1 MSWKTTID
9 RYLENNLSDASFAR
23 LSAGVSRA
31 KRLHAKAGYPYG
43 RFIKTPWKRWR
54 NAAKQDR
61 NLEIGPGPRRI
72 AGFETA
78 NVVWAPHVDYV
89 VDASRSLP
97 FRDGVFK
104 TVYASHILEHTPWY
118 RHREVL
124 REWVRVLAPGG
135 KLEIWVPDGLKVAR
149 SFVAAED
156 GTDESFREDGWWKF
170 NEEQDPCLW
179 FNGRTF
185 SYGDGSGRLAD
196 PNWHLSLFSARYL
209 HKLLAES
216 GLQDIQ
222 PLSPSDVRGH
232 DHGWINLGAS
242 GVRP

>member
-1 MSWKTTID
+1 MSWKANINQ
-9 RYLENNLSDASFAR
+9 YLENRLSESSFSR
-23 LSAGVSRA
+23 LSAVLSSSKTLYR
-31 KRLHAKAGYPYG
+31 KLCYPYG
-43 RFIKTPWKRWR
+43 RYLKTPWKRWQNSSR
-54 NAAKQDR
+54 SNRQ
-61 NLEIGPGPRRI
+61 LEIGPGPERI
-72 AGFETA
+72 DGFETA

-97 FRDGVFK
+97 FGDGSFN

-118 RHREVL
+118 RHREVI
-124 REWVRVLAPGG
+124 REWVRILASGG

-156 GTDESFREDGWWKF
+156 GLDKSFHQDGWWKF

-185 SYGDGSGRLAD
+185 SYGDGTGRLAD

-209 HKLLAES
+209 HKLLAEA
-216 GLQDIQ
+216 GLEQIQ
-222 PLSPSDVRGH
+222 PLSSADVRGH